1 MAAIVAGA
9 GTIVNVGL
17 RLASVELD
25 ASPPA
30 AARLFYRVLFLFGRK
45 PKRKNI
51 LYEHTHN
58 YDKFVTKTL
67 RFMTEF
73 AIVFAGSLPRW

>member
-17 RLASVELD
+17 HLASVELD

-30 AARLFYRVLFLFGRK
+30 AAQLFYRFFFLFGRT
-45 PKRKNI
+45 PKRKNT
-51 LYEHTHN
+51 LYEYTHN

-67 RFMTEF
+67 RFMTGF